1 MPEEKAE
8 EDLLDRLDQMT
19 KVFDKSVKSKKG
31 DGEDDA
37 LNLLAEIK
45 DTKEDMGKKSK
56 SSTFYLDA
64 RTEEYLQEI
73 MDNTPD
79 IKSRS
84 QALSYVVTW
93 HKNLE
98 SKLKEF
104 ESKFRS
110 MDQKLELMSYRT
122 EKLGAQSNK
131 LAMLQNSLSQIS
143 LDAGKMVKEVQGL
156 VKVLSKV
163 KKLNK
168 EDSILQEIKELKDQ
182 MANMQFVS
190 AGAGGATPKLNLSLK
205 KGGQKQK
212 AASVEVDASSDLLSM
227 F

>member
-1 MPEEKAE
+1 MAEE
-8 EDLLDRLDQMT
+8 EDLLDRLDAMT
-19 KVFDKSVKSKKG
+19 KVFDKSVTKGKKG
-31 DGEDDA
+31 EESDDA

-98 SKLKEF
+98 TKLKEF

-168 EDSILQEIKELKDQ
+168 EDVILLEIKELKEQ
-182 MANMQFVS
+182 LANVQFAAPGS
-190 AGAGGATPKLNLSLK
+190 GGAVPKLNISLK
-205 KGGQKQK
+205 KGGQKQR
-212 AASVEVDASSDLLSM
+212 ASEMNVDASSDLLSM

>member
-1 MPEEKAE
+1 MPDEE
-8 EDLLDRLDQMT
+8 EDLLDRLDSMT
-19 KVFDKSVKSKKG
+19 KVFEKSVKGKKG
-31 DGEDDA
+31 EESEDA

-45 DTKEDMGKKSK
+45 DTKEDVGKKSK

-168 EDSILQEIKELKDQ
+168 EDTILQELKELKDQ
-182 MANMQFVS
+182 MANMQFV
-190 AGAGGATPKLNLSLK
+190 APGAGGAIPKLNLSLK

-212 AASVEVDASSDLLSM
+212 AAAIEVDASSDLLSM

>member
-1 MPEEKAE
+1 MAE
-8 EDLLDRLDQMT
+8 EEDILDRLDSMT
-19 KVFDKSVKSKKG
+19 RVFEKSKQKAGKG
-31 DGEDDA
+31 KKNNA
-37 LNLLAEIK
+37 LDLLSEIK
-45 DTKEDMGKKSK
+45 DTKDVDAKKSK
-56 SSTFYLDA
+56 SSTFYLDT

-84 QALSYVVTW
+84 QALSFIVTW
-93 HKNLE
+93 HRNLD
-98 SKLKEF
+98 KQLREF

-156 VKVLSKV
+156 VKVLSRV

-168 EDSILQEIKELKDQ
+168 EDAILQELKELRES
-182 MANMQFVS
+182 MANMTFAAPGS
-190 AGAGGATPKLNLSLK
+190 GPTPKLNISLK
-205 KGGQKQK
+205 RGGQKQK
-212 AASVEVDASSDLLSM
+212 AKEIEVDASSDLLSM

>member
-1 MPEEKAE
+1 MPEEKSE

-45 DTKEDMGKKSK
+45 DTKEDLGKKSK

-143 LDAGKMVKEVQGL
+143 LDAGKMVKEVQVL
-156 VKVLSKV
+156 VKV
-163 KKLNK
+163 
-168 EDSILQEIKELKDQ
+168 I
-182 MANMQFVS
+182 
-190 AGAGGATPKLNLSLK
+190 
-205 KGGQKQK
+205 
-212 AASVEVDASSDLLSM
+212 
-227 F
+227 

>member
-1 MPEEKAE
+1 MPEE
-8 EDLLDRLDQMT
+8 EDLLDRLDAMT

-31 DGEDDA
+31 DDGSDDA

-168 EDSILQEIKELKDQ
+168 EDTILQELKELKDQ
-182 MANMQFVS
+182 MSNMQFV
-190 AGAGGATPKLNLSLK
+190 APGAGGAVPKLNLSLK

-212 AASVEVDASSDLLSM
+212 AAAVEVDASSDLLSM

>member
-1 MPEEKAE
+1 MADEET
-8 EDLLDRLDQMT
+8 DLLDRLDSMT
-19 KVFDKSVKSKKG
+19 KVFERSTKKSGKDKKNN
-31 DGEDDA
+31 A
-37 LNLLAEIK
+37 LDLLSEIK
-45 DTKEDMGKKSK
+45 DTKDVDAKKSK
-56 SSTFYLDA
+56 SSTFYLDT

-84 QALSYVVTW
+84 QALSFVVTW
-93 HKNLE
+93 HRNLD
-98 SKLKEF
+98 KQLKEF
-104 ESKFRS
+104 EAKFRS

-143 LDAGKMVKEVQGL
+143 LDAGKMVKEVQSL
-156 VKVLSKV
+156 VKVLSRV

-168 EDSILQEIKELKDQ
+168 EDAILQEIASLKDS
-182 MANMQFVS
+182 MANMTFAS
-190 AGAGGATPKLNLSLK
+190 PGAGGAVPKLNISMK
-205 KGGQKQK
+205 RGGQKQK
-212 AASVEVDASSDLLSM
+212 AKEIVVDASSDLLSM

>member
-1 MPEEKAE
+1 MAE
-8 EDLLDRLDQMT
+8 DEDILDRLDSMT
-19 KVFDKSVKSKKG
+19 KVFEKSKKKG
-31 DGEDDA
+31 GKKDSA
-37 LNLLAEIK
+37 LDLLSEIK
-45 DTKEDMGKKSK
+45 DTKDIDAKKSR
-56 SSTFYLDA
+56 SSTFYLDT

-84 QALSYVVTW
+84 QALSFIVTW
-93 HKNLE
+93 HRNLD
-98 SKLKEF
+98 KQLKEF

-131 LAMLQNSLSQIS
+131 LALLQNSLSQIS
-143 LDAGKMVKEVQGL
+143 LDAGKMVKEVQSL
-156 VKVLSKV
+156 VKVLSRV

-168 EDSILQEIKELKDQ
+168 EDVILQELKEMRES
-182 MANMQFVS
+182 MANMTFAAPGS
-190 AGAGGATPKLNLSLK
+190 GPTPKLNISLK
-205 KGGQKQK
+205 RGGQKQK
-212 AASVEVDASSDLLSM
+212 AKEIEVDASSDLLSM

>member
-1 MPEEKAE
+1 MPDE
-8 EDLLDRLDQMT
+8 EDLLDRLDAMT

-31 DGEDDA
+31 DDGSDDA

-98 SKLKEF
+98 SELKEF
-104 ESKFRS
+104 EAKFRS

-168 EDSILQEIKELKDQ
+168 EDTILQELKELKDQ
-182 MANMQFVS
+182 LANVQF
-190 AGAGGATPKLNLSLK
+190 AAPGTGGVPKLNLSLK

-212 AASVEVDASSDLLSM
+212 AAAIEVDASSDLLSM

>member
-31 DGEDDA
+31 EGEEDA

-98 SKLKEF
+98 TKLKEF

-168 EDSILQEIKELKDQ
+168 EDSILQEIKELKDSL
-182 MANMQFVS
+182 ANMTF
-190 AGAGGATPKLNLSLK
+190 AAPGAAATPKLNLSLK

-212 AASVEVDASSDLLSM
+212 AAAVEVDASSDLLSM

>member
-1 MPEEKAE
+1 MPEE
-8 EDLLDRLDQMT
+8 EDLLDRLDAMT

-31 DGEDDA
+31 DDGSDDA

-98 SKLKEF
+98 SKLK
-104 ESKFRS
+104 
-110 MDQKLELMSYRT
+110 Y
-122 EKLGAQSNK
+122 
-131 LAMLQNSLSQIS
+131 
-143 LDAGKMVKEVQGL
+143 
-156 VKVLSKV
+156 
-163 KKLNK
+163 
-168 EDSILQEIKELKDQ
+168 QE
-182 MANMQFVS
+182 
-190 AGAGGATPKLNLSLK
+190 
-205 KGGQKQK
+205 
-212 AASVEVDASSDLLSM
+212 
-227 F
+227 